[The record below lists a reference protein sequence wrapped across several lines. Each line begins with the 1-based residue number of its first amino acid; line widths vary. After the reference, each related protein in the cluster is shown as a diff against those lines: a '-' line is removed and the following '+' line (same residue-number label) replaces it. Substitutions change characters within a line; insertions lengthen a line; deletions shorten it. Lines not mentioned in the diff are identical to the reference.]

1 MLSVSGEQG
10 RRGEALVAGKGAI
23 TMLRHRF
30 HRNRG
35 QTLVEYL
42 VIIAIIGVLIHFAVS
57 LLGH

>member
-10 RRGEALVAGKGAI
+10 RRGEAPAAGKGAS
-23 TMLRHRF
+23 TMLQHRF
-30 HRNRG
+30 HRDRG

-42 VIIAIIGVLIHFAVS
+42 VTIAIISVLIHFAML